1 MRCCSFWRPP
11 PNIKAQSGIQRA
23 LRPKRLQLTPDVAHL
38 QHARLRPPVP
48 MTYEAIAAAAGFSRP
63 EPVLNKCLHG
73 RIGQLPRPLMLI
85 IVVYGVGAI
94 LGPGRPNQKIVLSN
108 IIAQSSANHSVD
120 ADNIC
125 IIIILPTAP
134 SINSANVGGADIL
147 VRKSLYSILAGVLM
161 NPLIFK

>member
-1 MRCCSFWRPP
+1 
-11 PNIKAQSGIQRA
+11 
-23 LRPKRLQLTPDVAHL
+23 
-38 QHARLRPPVP
+38 
-48 MTYEAIAAAAGFSRP
+48 
-63 EPVLNKCLHG
+63 
-73 RIGQLPRPLMLI
+73 MLI

-147 VRKSLYSILAGVLM
+147 VRKSLYSILAGVGFR
-161 NPLIFK
+161 FKRHVAKI